1 MLITILNSELQ
12 GQVKVTKK
20 SISDSLTATI
30 SITSGKLVESGGV
43 SGQTSK
49 TCVNDAVTLWNIAQ
63 DKVTQAN
70 TINIAKTEIKS
81 METTSITIKE
91 LRMRRSLVKLLGFLK
106 FANKMTTSCLRM
118 TKVPIFAIYR

>member
-20 SISDSLTATI
+20 LISDSLTATI

-43 SGQTSK
+43 SGLTSK

-70 TINIAKTEIKS
+70 TINIAKKEIK
-81 METTSITIKE
+81 TFVK
-91 LRMRRSLVKLLGFLK
+91 SL
-106 FANKMTTSCLRM
+106 
-118 TKVPIFAIYR
+118 PI